1 MGYLWSVTKMLPA
14 LLLAALAGCSPK
26 GERLFGPVKD
36 VIGIDGEYFP
46 VSPDKAVAFKG
57 TPADAQAVAM
67 ILVAGVPTD
76 AAKWQGRGWF
86 NLHYAD
92 DRILTVHVAGKA
104 PVVWMGDDHL
114 AIRMEQLVE
123 ILERLTAKK

>member
-1 MGYLWSVTKMLPA
+1 MGYHRVVRRTALA
-14 LLLAALAGCSPK
+14 LLLVALAGCSPK
-26 GERLFGPVKD
+26 GERLFGPVKE

-46 VSPDKAVAFKG
+46 VSPDKAIPFKG
-57 TPADAQAVAM
+57 TAADAQAVAM

-76 AAKWQGRGWF
+76 SAKWQGRGWF

-92 DRILTVHVAGKA
+92 DRTLTVSIAQHAS
-104 PVVWMGDDHL
+104 VVFMGDDHL
-114 AIRMEQLVE
+114 QIRMEQLVA

>member
-1 MGYLWSVTKMLPA
+1 MKFPPA
-14 LLLAALAGCSPK
+14 LLLLLAALAGCSPK
-26 GERLFGPVKD
+26 GERLFGPVKE

-57 TPADAQAVAM
+57 TSADAQAVAM
-67 ILVAGVPTD
+67 ILVAGTPTD

-92 DRILTVHVAGKA
+92 DRTLTIHIARGA
-104 PVVWMGDDHL
+104 DVVYMGDDHL
-114 AIRMEQLVE
+114 QVRMAQLVFILEQL
-123 ILERLTAKK
+123 TAMKP

>member
-1 MGYLWSVTKMLPA
+1 MAYPWGMKTTALA
-14 LLLAALAGCSPK
+14 LLLGALAGCSPK
-26 GERLFGPVKD
+26 GERLFGPVKE

-57 TPADAQAVAM
+57 TSADAQAVAM

-92 DRILTVHVAGKA
+92 DRTLTVHIANKA
-104 PVVWMGDDHL
+104 AVVWMGDDHL
-114 AIRMEQLVE
+114 QIRMEQLVE